1 MPVCPECGTANGEG
15 DDFCGNCGA
24 YLGWSRTA
32 GAAPAVPAPAQAE
45 PVPAPAPKPTPAP

>member
-1 MPVCPECGTANGEG
+1 MPVCPDCGTANGEG

-32 GAAPAVPAPAQAE
+32 AAAPAPA
-45 PVPAPAPKPTPAP
+45 APAPMR

>member
-24 YLGWSRTA
+24 YLGWSHGT
-32 GAAPAVPAPAQAE
+32 
-45 PVPAPAPKPTPAP
+45 